1 MTASAPDKLKR
12 RFLTDKSGNFG
23 IMTAILLPV
32 LLGFAGAG
40 MELANVMQ
48 VKADMQN
55 TADSAALAA
64 ATEARL
70 KKGDLTDEQIKEI
83 AKGFIAAQMEKA

>member
-1 MTASAPDKLKR
+1 
-12 RFLTDKSGNFG
+12 RFLADTSGNFG
-23 IMTAILLPV
+23 MMTAILLPV
-32 LLGFAGAG
+32 LLGVAGAG
-40 MELANVMQ
+40 MELASVMQ

-83 AKGFIAAQMEKA
+83 AKAFIVSQMEKNLTEEEKK

>member
-1 MTASAPDKLKR
+1 
-12 RFLTDKSGNFG
+12 RFLADTGGNFG
-23 IMTAILLPV
+23 MMTAILLPV

-48 VKADMQN
+48 VKADLQN

-70 KKGDLTDEQIKEI
+70 KEGALTDEQIKEI
-83 AKGFIAAQMEKA
+83 AKAFIASQMEKT